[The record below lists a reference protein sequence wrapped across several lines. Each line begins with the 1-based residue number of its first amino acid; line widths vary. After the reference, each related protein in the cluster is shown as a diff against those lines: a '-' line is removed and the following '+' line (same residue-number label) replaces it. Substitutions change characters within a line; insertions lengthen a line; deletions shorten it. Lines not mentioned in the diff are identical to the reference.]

1 MSAFKLLRALLAH
14 AGIFGL
20 FEGDPN
26 GGNANPP
33 PPAPPAPQPQS
44 FSAEYVRELREE
56 SKGYRLKAQ
65 ETEQKAQEALKKATD
80 AETAAN
86 AKIAEATSAADK
98 RVIRAELKAEAL
110 KAGMIDL
117 DGLQLAD
124 LSAVKLNDK
133 GEVEGGAAAIEA
145 LKKAKPYLFGATST
159 STPGNPPKPAP
170 AGGKS
175 VLDMTP
181 EEYRAHKQ
189 KTLAASR

>member
-1 MSAFKLLRALLAH
+1 MS
-14 AGIFGL
+14 
-20 FEGDPN
+20 DPTVT
-26 GGNANPP
+26 
-33 PPAPPAPQPQS
+33 PPAPPAPPAPAPQPQS

-65 ETEQKAQEALKKATD
+65 ETEQKAQDALKKATD

-133 GEVEGGAAAIEA
+133 GEVEGGAAAIKA

-159 STPGNPPKPAP
+159 STPGNPPRPAP
-170 AGGKS
+170 NAGAKVVDLS
-175 VLDMTP
+175 P
-181 EEYRAHKQ
+181 EEYRKR
-189 KTLAASR
+189 KAAAIAGR

>member
-1 MSAFKLLRALLAH
+1 MSAYKLLRTLLAH

-20 FEGDPN
+20 FEGDPS

-65 ETEQKAQEALKKATD
+65 ETEQQKKAAEEKATA
-80 AETAAN
+80 AETAAA

-133 GEVEGGAAAIEA
+133 GEVEGGTAAIEA

-159 STPGNPPKPAP
+159 STPGNPPRPAP
-170 AGGKS
+170 NAGAKVVDLS
-175 VLDMTP
+175 P
-181 EEYRAHKQ
+181 EEYRKR
-189 KTLAASR
+189 KAAAIAGR